1 MMDINVASDLSGEEI
16 RIVEKIMDYVE
27 THKKHLVLD
36 GAEKETY
43 RYEDG
48 TIAVEYHL
56 GTEFSFELGKVK
68 IAVSIFLVLAQR
80 TASRFF
86 DTFKYIFHPV

>member
-27 THKKHLVLD
+27 SHKKHLVLD

-56 GTEFSFELGKVK
+56 GKIDFVISLGMKDKDFTFLDLNGFTGFTDSFEEF
-68 IAVSIFLVLAQR
+68 AEMA
-80 TASRFF
+80 A
-86 DTFKYIFHPV
+86 